1 MSPPTCICLLRDRQN
16 GTDPYENAF
25 RAAGYEVCFLP
36 VLTFTHCNLDD
47 LGRRLRDEVYAGIV
61 VTSPR
66 AVEALR
72 KLDPAPDLAG
82 LAIYAV
88 GPRTGDEV
96 RAMGYVPRGERSGK
110 GEELAREIARENPG
124 GKLLFL
130 AGDRRMDA
138 TADGLAASGIDFDE
152 LTVYETSLIGNLR
165 MDGDPAWFAFFSPSG
180 VEAAE
185 RSRLLD
191 AERRLAA
198 IGETTAEALSGSG
211 RVVEAVASQPT
222 PEALVAAVV
231 AADSSR

>member
-1 MSPPTCICLLRDRQN
+1 MPAPTSICLLRDRQE
-16 GTDPYENAF
+16 GTDPYEAAF

-36 VLTFTHCNLDD
+36 VLSFTHCNLDD
-47 LGRRLRDEVYAGIV
+47 LGRRLRDVVYAGIV

-82 LAIYAV
+82 FVIYAV

-96 RAMGYVPRGERSGK
+96 RAMGYVPRGEHSGR
-110 GEELAREIARENPG
+110 GEELAREIAREQPD

-138 TADGLAASGIDFDE
+138 TADGITASGIDIDE
-152 LTVYETSLIGNLR
+152 LTVYETSLVDKLR
-165 MDGDPAWFAFFSPSG
+165 LDGDPAWLAFFSPSG

-185 RSRLLD
+185 QSRLLD
-191 AERRLAA
+191 AKRYLAA
-198 IGETTAEALSGSG
+198 IGETTAEALSGAG
-211 RVVEAVASQPT
+211 RVVAAVASHPT

-231 AADSSR
+231 AADSAR